1 MRWFQRGDHEHLGDR
16 ELVDR
21 FLEHRDEAT
30 FRILYR
36 RHTPAI
42 YGLVVRL
49 SSDPSVDPEDIVQVM
64 WIRALDRLDGFR
76 GESALRTWLT
86 GIAINCVREQLRR
99 NKRRE
104 VAAPAEP
111 EEVPAKPARGGS
123 SLRIDL
129 ERAIA
134 ALPRG
139 CREVLI
145 LHDIEGYTH
154 HEIGRF
160 LGIESGTSK
169 SQLFRAR
176 QALRSRLEMPGAEP

>member
-1 MRWFQRGDHEHLGDR
+1 MRWFERKGQDDRGDG
-16 ELVDR
+16 ELVEH

-30 FRILYR
+30 FRTLYG
-36 RHTPAI
+36 RHSPAI
-42 YGLVVRL
+42 YALVYRL
-49 SSDPSVDPEDIVQVM
+49 TNGQLIDPEEILQTM

-86 GIAINCVREQLRR
+86 GIAINCVREQQRR
-99 NKRRE
+99 ARRQE
-104 VAAPAEP
+104 SANAE
-111 EEVPAKPARGGS
+111 ELEKVPARAVRAGA
-123 SLRIDL
+123 SLRVDL

-176 QALRSRLEMPGAEP
+176 QALRAKLTMPGKLP